1 MDLLYLPHLRLPII
15 ALRLAEMAVASL
27 LTPLLASLRAREVA
41 DLLHILLLVDQVD
54 GFVVLDEEI
63 DFWLFEL
70 VERVIGDES
79 DLEEIA

>member
-1 MDLLYLPHLRLPII
+1 MDLLNLSHLGLPII

-54 GFVVLDEEI
+54 GFIVLDEEI
-63 DFWLFEL
+63 DF
-70 VERVIGDES
+70 
-79 DLEEIA
+79 

>member
-27 LTPLLASLRAREVA
+27 LTSLRAREVA

-70 VERVIGDES
+70 VEGVIGDES

>member
-15 ALRLAEMAVASL
+15 ALRLAEMAVAS
-27 LTPLLASLRAREVA
+27 LLASLRAREVA

-70 VERVIGDES
+70 VEGVIGDES

>member
-15 ALRLAEMAVASL
+15 ALRLAEMAVAS
-27 LTPLLASLRAREVA
+27 LLASLRAREVA

>member
-27 LTPLLASLRAREVA
+27 LTSLRAREVA

-63 DFWLFEL
+63 DF
-70 VERVIGDES
+70 
-79 DLEEIA
+79 